1 MRMSRRG
8 DWVAV
13 SVPDRNGITEIWR
26 FGGGGW
32 NKAWTFDVALGCA
45 PAFSNDG
52 RLVAMGDSEN
62 SIHVRQTAG
71 GTEIAAFKVPDIRG
85 AELAISSDGNTVAIA
100 CKRHLK
106 LWSVPTQIEIVD
118 LELPI
123 VPRLQFADG
132 DSALILSGQTAT
144 KLPSIPSDSTGPP
157 PSPDELANPTRVGV
171 IVLPTAPASP

>member
-1 MRMSRRG
+1 M
-8 DWVAV
+8 
-13 SVPDRNGITEIWR
+13 
-26 FGGGGW
+26 
-32 NKAWTFDVALGCA
+32 
-45 PAFSNDG
+45 
-52 RLVAMGDSEN
+52 
-62 SIHVRQTAG
+62 RQTAG

-132 DSALILSGQTAT
+132 DSALIPGQSAT
-144 KLPSIPSDSTGPP
+144 KLPSIPSDSTGPCP
-157 PSPDELANPTRVGV
+157 RRMSWPIPRESA
-171 IVLPTAPASP
+171 